1 MEKISYEV
9 YQAIMLYLQ
18 SGEKT
23 KEEKTAFFQEKG
35 INSNSLIESL
45 TSLVAAGKKHVS
57 ALDKIFKEDGELS
70 VEDIVKYVSKIIKLI
85 QYHKFASPLVV
96 REIPTEGIEDFKQ
109 SVWQQ
114 VTKTNL
120 FKDSDYEGKKLV
132 LTLCYVFGVFED
144 DLESINRLSA
154 LINMVQGKKQLDLEK
169 FKGLDMS
176 YEPQFLSFIRENA
189 SELTDLN
196 LQRIQS
202 NWTRITRCVDIK
214 TPENIQ
220 RYMQIDQEKDGNEFE
235 TYMEYHNVPESKI
248 AKYRII
254 YNYMLGRTET
264 SMPTVSGQ
272 ADKGYSYEM
281 LKFSDIRVMRFGE
294 TVKCCQGL
302 GKNAETSMINSAIE
316 ATSRVMMITDEEGK
330 PIAGSFVTH
339 KIDKNGRSYV
349 CFDSIE
355 VNASKLPVKAV
366 AYSKTLNRI
375 SKMVDKG
382 IIPSASLEDIE
393 EYFYSNPDQKDISEG
408 DIKALR
414 INKKIRE
421 TYQAAI
427 QDMIV
432 EDEKRRKNQLIAGE
446 ITQEEYEHLL
456 IKNGLIT
463 VGRNPVSMYLKDLPK
478 VDKKNKEVLPAIR
491 KDRAIY
497 KKAHKLT
504 IESVLEKIAEGLVN
518 AALVI
523 TPLALIAWIP
533 PFIGIPTA
541 VYGILGKIYLKQ
553 QRVDGIYSDATK
565 DQRVFYDGRGNIDY
579 NVHDRD
585 KLQSLR
591 EELVYSEYD
600 VVSKPIQIANLT
612 EEQRKQYRRL
622 RESAGQADF
631 TEQENDRYVIGNGQN
646 WAVTLSREG
655 NELTVHDISMLN
667 SFGFT
672 EKIAKLT
679 DAQIQLLETLET
691 LAEHSDSI
699 SFKCGDEK
707 INCYLSR
714 NIKVPTQRG
723 VSKEK
728 QVIESEEPDGHV
740 Y

>member
-9 YQAIMLYLQ
+9 YQEIMLYLQ

-23 KEEKTAFFQEKG
+23 KEEKTSFFQEKG

-85 QYHKFASPLVV
+85 KYHKFASPLLV

-176 YEPQFLSFIRENA
+176 YEPQFLRFIRENE
-189 SELTDLN
+189 SELSDLN
-196 LQRIQS
+196 LFEILGT
-202 NWTRITRCVDIK
+202 WGKITRCVDIK

-220 RYMQIDQEKDGNEFE
+220 RYMEIHKEKNENEFE

-272 ADKGYSYEM
+272 VDKGYSYEM

-294 TVKCCQGL
+294 TVKCCQRL
-302 GKNAETSMINSAIE
+302 GNNAETSMINSAIE
-316 ATSRVMMITDEEGK
+316 ATSRVMMITDEKGK

-366 AYSKTLNRI
+366 AYSKTLKRI

-393 EYFYSNPDQKDISEG
+393 TYFNNNPEQNHIKEG

-421 TYQAAI
+421 AYQAAI

-478 VDKKNKEVLPAIR
+478 VDKKDKEVLPAIR

-504 IESVLEKIAEGLVN
+504 ITSAIKKMAKGAVNGAIGLG
-518 AALVI
+518 
-523 TPLALIAWIP
+523 TFMLISGLP
-533 PFIGIPTA
+533 VPGTLMA
-541 VYGILGKIYLKQ
+541 VYGILGKRYLKQ
-553 QRVDGIYSDATK
+553 NRVGGIYSDATK

-579 NVHDRD
+579 NIHDRD
-585 KLQSLR
+585 KLKSLR
-591 EELVYSEYD
+591 EKLVYSEYD

-646 WAVTLSREG
+646 WAATLSREG

-667 SFGFT
+667 SFGFAK
-672 EKIAKLT
+672 KIAKLT
-679 DAQIQLLETLET
+679 DAQLQLLETLEI
-691 LAEHSDSI
+691 LAEHSESI
-699 SFKCGDEK
+699 SFECGDKK
-707 INCYLSR
+707 INRYLSR
-714 NIKVPTQRG
+714 NIKVPTQR
-723 VSKEK
+723 VESKEK
-728 QVIESEEPDGHV
+728 QARKREVEPEV
-740 Y
+740 YV